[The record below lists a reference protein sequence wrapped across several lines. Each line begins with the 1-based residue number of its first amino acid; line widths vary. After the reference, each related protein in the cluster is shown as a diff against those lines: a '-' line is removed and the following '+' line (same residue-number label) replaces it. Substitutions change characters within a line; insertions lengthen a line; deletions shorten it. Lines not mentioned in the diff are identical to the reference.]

1 LTTQNSYQNIAS
13 FYDSFQGSARAKN
26 YLKLIKKQAGLE
38 HIKGLEVLEVAC
50 GTGEILKL
58 LSDQHETF
66 GIDIS
71 PEMIKLAR
79 QKDKKSTY
87 QIGDMRSFDLGKKF
101 DLILCPYDSIN
112 HLLSFSD
119 WEKTFANIKNHLK
132 DKGKFI
138 FDYNTLKKFKEIDG
152 KEIKIEVDEGFV
164 LISTK
169 LKNNLCYWHI
179 EKKLLN
185 NLKSEKDQT
194 AEVVESSFSKDE
206 ILTLLKKYY
215 KNVAT
220 FQMESGRN
228 LLICE

>member
-1 LTTQNSYQNIAS
+1 MITQNSYQNIAS

-38 HIKGLEVLEVAC
+38 HIKGLEILEVAC

-58 LSDQHETF
+58 LSDQNKTF

-79 QKDKKSTY
+79 QKDKNSTY
-87 QIGDMRSFDLGKKF
+87 QIGDMRSFDLDKKF

-112 HLLSFSD
+112 HLLNFSD
-119 WEKTFANIKNHLK
+119 WEKTFASIKKHLK
-132 DKGKFI
+132 DEGIFI
-138 FDYNTLKKFKEIDG
+138 FDYNTPEKFRKIDG
-152 KEIKIEVDEGFV
+152 KKIKIEVNGGYV

-169 LKNNLCYWHI
+169 REKNLCLWHI
-179 EKKLLN
+179 EKISKTDFGY
-185 NLKSEKDQT
+185 KKDRAT
-194 AEVVESSFSKDE
+194 KIVECSYPEDE
-206 ILTLLKKYY
+206 ILTSLKKYY
-215 KNVAT
+215 KNVAA

>member
-1 LTTQNSYQNIAS
+1 MTTQNSYQNIAS
-13 FYDSFQGSARAKN
+13 FYDSFQGSVRAKN
-26 YLKLIKKQAGLE
+26 YLELIKKQAKLE
-38 HIKGLEVLEVAC
+38 DIRDLVVLEVAC

-58 LSDQHETF
+58 LSEQNETF

-71 PEMIKLAR
+71 SKMIELAR
-79 QKDKKSTY
+79 EKDKKSIY
-87 QIGDMRSFDLGKKF
+87 QVGDMRSFNLEKEF

-138 FDYNTLKKFKEIDG
+138 FDYNTLEKFEEIDG
-152 KEIKIEVDEGFV
+152 KEIKIEVDGGFV

-179 EKKLLN
+179 EKKSLN

-194 AEVVESSFSKDE
+194 AEVVESSFSEDK
-206 ILTLLKKYY
+206 ILTSLKKYY
-215 KNVAT
+215 KNVTT